1 MAWYYWRVTHKGI
14 TYERASGERAVHERR
29 AMSLIRVRKQ
39 RKKNWI
45 DKKESSS
52 PRRLVILLIM
62 LVGVI
67 WWLGFRF

>member
-1 MAWYYWRVTHKGI
+1 
-14 TYERASGERAVHERR
+14 
-29 AMSLIRVRKQ
+29 MSLIRVRKQ

-52 PRRLVILLIM
+52 PRRLMILLIM

-67 WWLGFRF
+67 WYLGFRF

>member
-1 MAWYYWRVTHKGI
+1 
-14 TYERASGERAVHERR
+14 
-29 AMSLIRVRKQ
+29 MSLIRVRKQ

-45 DKKESSS
+45 DKKKSSS
-52 PRRLVILLIM
+52 PRRLMILLAM

>member
-1 MAWYYWRVTHKGI
+1 
-14 TYERASGERAVHERR
+14 
-29 AMSLIRVRKQ
+29 MSLIRVRKQ
-39 RKKNWI
+39 RKMNWI
-45 DKKESSS
+45 DKKKNSS